1 MSARMGMKEVLT
13 MYETIQTITN
23 IACICF
29 VVYGIIVFSRWHSVA
44 EKTDIVLDELR
55 QEIKDGGADNG

>member
-1 MSARMGMKEVLT
+1 

-29 VVYGIIVFSRWHSVA
+29 AVYGIIVFSRWHSVA
-44 EKTDIVLDELR
+44 EKTDILLG
-55 QEIKDGGADNG
+55 QEMKEGQDHEVDCCCPCTCSY